1 MEDNLLKK
9 VKKKLNWR
17 ERVIVIIFK
26 KTIKKI
32 YSQGVKKGF
41 NWNY

>member
-1 MEDNLLKK
+1 MEDNLLKELK
-9 VKKKLNWR
+9 EKLNWR

>member
-1 MEDNLLKK
+1 MENNLLKELK
-9 VKKKLNWR
+9 EKFNWR

>member
-1 MEDNLLKK
+1 MEELKK
-9 VKKKLNWR
+9 ILNWR

>member
-9 VKKKLNWR
+9 VKEKLNWR

>member
-1 MEDNLLKK
+1 MENNLLKELK
-9 VKKKLNWR
+9 EKLNWR